1 MFCFVSRCA
10 AGTGT
15 QGPAAR
21 RATPTGPDLSAKLAR
36 LLTVTAFFCV
46 VSGVGSCASAAPLD
60 DAAERYRPY
69 LVEGIGDALKGARA
83 LQERVSANDLEGAQQ
98 AWLSA
103 RAGWERSEVFTS
115 GFVPQLDQEIDAWP
129 NATTGFHAIEAKLFG
144 ANEITVQGD
153 VNALVAHLI
162 ELDGNVRKIPL
173 TPQGLLNG
181 TARLAYEV
189 GESKSDGGESRISGT
204 SLHDMRNNIGG
215 IDFAYSTIFA
225 AALEARDPKLA
236 ETARA
241 KIEQLKA
248 LVAVKDLTQI
258 DVPMLRNVTEELVV
272 AFQSAAPKI
281 GLGPPSLE
289 PTP

>member
-1 MFCFVSRCA
+1 MSYTRVVAVA
-10 AGTGT
+10 ALCIGVFN
-15 QGPAAR
+15 
-21 RATPTGPDLSAKLAR
+21 LAP
-36 LLTVTAFFCV
+36 
-46 VSGVGSCASAAPLD
+46 SASASPLD
-60 DAAERYRPY
+60 EAAEHYRPY
-69 LVEGIGDALKGARA
+69 LAEGITAALKGAKT
-83 LQERVSANDLEGAQQ
+83 LQTQVAADDLEGAKA

-115 GFVPQLDQEIDAWP
+115 GFVPKLDQEIDAWP
-129 NATTGFHAIEAKLFG
+129 NATTGFHAIEARLFG
-144 ANEITVQGD
+144 TGD
-153 VNALVAHLI
+153 VHVKNDVDDLVAHLT
-162 ELDGNVRKIPL
+162 ELDGTVRKVAL

-181 TARLAYEV
+181 TAQLAYEV

-204 SLHDMRNNIGG
+204 SLDDMRNNIGG

-225 AALEARDPKLA
+225 AEIEARDPKLA
-236 ETARA
+236 ATARA

-258 DVPMLRNVTEELVV
+258 DVPTLRNVTEELVV
-272 AFQSAAPKI
+272 ALQSAAPKI

>member
-1 MFCFVSRCA
+1 MTYIVTAGDSKSRQQKL
-10 AGTGT
+10 GR
-15 QGPAAR
+15 R
-21 RATPTGPDLSAKLAR
+21 RARVLAVAAV
-36 LLTVTAFFCV
+36 LFAVSNAAFK
-46 VSGVGSCASAAPLD
+46 ARAAPLD
-60 DAAERYRPY
+60 DAAEHYRPY
-69 LVEGIGDALKGARA
+69 LVEGIGAALKGAQA

-115 GFVPQLDQEIDAWP
+115 GFVPQLDEQIDAWP

-144 ANEITVQGD
+144 ANEVTVQRD
-153 VNALVAHLI
+153 VNALVAHLT

-204 SLHDMRNNIGG
+204 SLDDMRNNIGG

-258 DVPMLRNVTEELVV
+258 DVPVLRNVTEELVV
-272 AFQSAAPKI
+272 AFQSAAPKM

>member
-1 MFCFVSRCA
+1 LHSK
-10 AGTGT
+10 
-15 QGPAAR
+15 
-21 RATPTGPDLSAKLAR
+21 S
-36 LLTVTAFFCV
+36 
-46 VSGVGSCASAAPLD
+46 SAAPLD

-69 LVEGIGDALKGARA
+69 LVEGIGNALKGAQA
-83 LQERVSANDLEGAQQ
+83 LQERVAANDLEGARQ

-144 ANEITVQGD
+144 ANQINVQGD
-153 VNALVAHLI
+153 VSALVAHLT
-162 ELDGNVRKIPL
+162 ELDGSVRKIPL

-181 TARLAYEV
+181 TAQLAYEV
-189 GESKSDGGESRISGT
+189 GESKSDGGESRVSGT
-204 SLHDMRNNIGG
+204 SLDDMRNNIGG

-225 AALEARDPKLA
+225 AELETRDPKLA

-248 LVAVKDLTQI
+248 LVALKDLTQI
-258 DVPMLRNVTEELVV
+258 DVPTLRNVTEELVV
-272 AFQSAAPKI
+272 AFQNAAPKI

>member
-1 MFCFVSRCA
+1 MTCIMT
-10 AGTGT
+10 AGDSQPRQQKLGC
-15 QGPAAR
+15 R
-21 RATPTGPDLSAKLAR
+21 RAQVLAVAAV
-36 LLTVTAFFCV
+36 LFA
-46 VSGVGSCASAAPLD
+46 VSNLHSKSSAAPLD
-60 DAAERYRPY
+60 DAADRYRLY
-69 LVEGIGDALKGARA
+69 VVEGIGNALKGAQA
-83 LQERVSANDLEGAQQ
+83 LQERVAANDLEGARQ

-144 ANEITVQGD
+144 ANQINVQGD
-153 VNALVAHLI
+153 VSALVAHLT
-162 ELDGNVRKIPL
+162 ELDVSVRKIPL
-173 TPQGLLNG
+173 TPQSLLNG
-181 TARLAYEV
+181 TAQLAYEV
-189 GESKSDGGESRISGT
+189 GESKSDGGESRVSGT
-204 SLHDMRNNIGG
+204 SLDDMRNNIAG

-225 AALEARDPKLA
+225 AELETRDPKVA

-258 DVPMLRNVTEELVV
+258 DVPTLRNVTEELVV
-272 AFQSAAPKI
+272 AFQNAAPKI

-289 PTP
+289 PAP

>member
-1 MFCFVSRCA
+1 MATDGKHALRPLQLCAFAACFFITSA
-10 AGTGT
+10 AG
-15 QGPAAR
+15 
-21 RATPTGPDLSAKLAR
+21 LH
-36 LLTVTAFFCV
+36 
-46 VSGVGSCASAAPLD
+46 ASATPLD

-69 LVEGIGDALKGARA
+69 LVEGIDASLKGAQA
-83 LQERVSANDLEGAQQ
+83 LQERVSANDLEGARQ

-115 GFVPQLDQEIDAWP
+115 GFVPKLDQEIDAWP
-129 NATTGFHAIEAKLFG
+129 NATTGFHSIEAKLFG
-144 ANEITVQGD
+144 TKEINVKND
-153 VNALVAHLI
+153 VDSLVAHLT
-162 ELDGNVRKIPL
+162 ELDGSVRKIAL

-181 TARLAYEV
+181 TAQLAYEV
-189 GESKSDGGESRISGT
+189 GESKSDGGESRVSGT
-204 SLHDMRNNIGG
+204 SLDDMRNNIGG

-225 AALEARDPKLA
+225 AEIEAHDPNLA
-236 ETARA
+236 ATARA

-248 LVAVKDLTQI
+248 LVAVNDLTQI
-258 DVPMLRNVTEELVV
+258 DVPTLRNVTEELVI

>member
-1 MFCFVSRCA
+1 MTYIMTAGDSERRQRKLGWRHAQLLAVAAVLVAVSNL
-10 AGTGT
+10 GT
-15 QGPAAR
+15 
-21 RATPTGPDLSAKLAR
+21 K
-36 LLTVTAFFCV
+36 
-46 VSGVGSCASAAPLD
+46 ASAAPLD
-60 DAAERYRPY
+60 DAAEHYRPY
-69 LVEGIGDALKGARA
+69 LVEGIGEALKGAQA
-83 LQERVSANDLEGAQQ
+83 LQERVAANDLEGAKQ

-115 GFVPQLDQEIDAWP
+115 GFVPMLDQEIDAWP
-129 NATTGFHAIEAKLFG
+129 NATTGFHSIEAKLFG
-144 ANEITVQGD
+144 TKDITVKND
-153 VNALVAHLI
+153 VDGLVAHLT
-162 ELDGNVRKIPL
+162 ELDGSVRKIAL

-189 GESKSDGGESRISGT
+189 GESKSDGGESRVSGT
-204 SLHDMRNNIGG
+204 SLDDMRNNIGG

-225 AALEARDPKLA
+225 VELEARDPKLA

-258 DVPMLRNVTEELVV
+258 DVPMLRNVTEELVI
-272 AFQSAAPKI
+272 AFQNAAPKI

>member
-1 MFCFVSRCA
+1 MFHFKTHIQHVATTRSDGSRCA
-10 AGTGT
+10 TNEREHRVK
-15 QGPAAR
+15 PWRVAAF
-21 RATPTGPDLSAKLAR
+21 AILS
-36 LLTVTAFFCV
+36 LTISNTLR
-46 VSGVGSCASAAPLD
+46 ASAAPLD
-60 DAAERYRPY
+60 DAADRYRPY
-69 LVEGIGDALKGARA
+69 LVEGIGEALKGAHT
-83 LQERVSANDLEGAQQ
+83 LQERVAANDLPGAQK

-115 GFVPQLDQEIDAWP
+115 GFVPELDQEIDAWP

-144 ANEITVQGD
+144 ANEIAVQGD
-153 VNALVAHLI
+153 VNALVAHLT
-162 ELDGNVRKIPL
+162 ELDGKVRKIQL

-189 GESKSDGGESRISGT
+189 GESKSDGGESRVSGT
-204 SLHDMRNNIGG
+204 SLDDMRNNVGG
-215 IDFAYSTIFA
+215 LDFAYSMIFA

-241 KIEQLKA
+241 KIEQLKG
-248 LVAVKDLTQI
+248 LVAVKNLTQI
-258 DVPMLRNVTEELVV
+258 DVPTLRNVTEELVI
-272 AFQSAAPKI
+272 ALQSAAPKI

>member
-1 MFCFVSRCA
+1 MFHSKTRSVRGTAAATGGTCRIATAEKRALKPLQIFAFAACFFVTSA
-10 AGTGT
+10 AG
-15 QGPAAR
+15 
-21 RATPTGPDLSAKLAR
+21 LH
-36 LLTVTAFFCV
+36 
-46 VSGVGSCASAAPLD
+46 ASATPLD

-69 LVEGIGDALKGARA
+69 LVEGIDASLKGAQA
-83 LQERVSANDLEGAQQ
+83 LQERVSANDLEGARQ

-115 GFVPQLDQEIDAWP
+115 GFVPKLDQEIDAWP
-129 NATTGFHAIEAKLFG
+129 NATAGFHAIEAKLFG
-144 ANEITVQGD
+144 AKDTNVKND
-153 VNALVAHLI
+153 VDGLVAHLT
-162 ELDGNVRKIPL
+162 ELDATVRKIAL

-181 TARLAYEV
+181 TAQLAYEV
-189 GESKSDGGESRISGT
+189 GESKSDGGESRVSGT
-204 SLHDMRNNIGG
+204 SLDDMRNNIGG

-225 AALEARDPKLA
+225 AELEARDPKLA
-236 ETARA
+236 ATARA

-248 LVAVKDLTQI
+248 LAAVKDLTQV
-258 DVPMLRNVTEELVV
+258 DVPTLRNVTEELVI

>member
-1 MFCFVSRCA
+1 MTAGDSEPRQQKLGWGLAQVLAVAAVLFAVSN
-10 AGTGT
+10 
-15 QGPAAR
+15 
-21 RATPTGPDLSAKLAR
+21 L
-36 LLTVTAFFCV
+36 
-46 VSGVGSCASAAPLD
+46 GSIASAAPLD
-60 DAAERYRPY
+60 AAAERYRPY
-69 LVEGIGDALKGARA
+69 LVEGIGEALKGAQT
-83 LQERVSANDLEGAQQ
+83 LQERVAANDLEGARQ

-144 ANEITVQGD
+144 ANQINVQGD
-153 VNALVAHLI
+153 VSALVAHLT
-162 ELDGNVRKIPL
+162 ELDGSVRKIPL

-181 TARLAYEV
+181 TAQLAYEV
-189 GESKSDGGESRISGT
+189 GESKSDGGESRVSGT
-204 SLHDMRNNIGG
+204 SLDDMRNNIGG
-215 IDFAYSTIFA
+215 IDLAYSTIFA
-225 AALEARDPKLA
+225 AELEARDSKLA

-258 DVPMLRNVTEELVV
+258 DVPTLRNVTEELVV
-272 AFQSAAPKI
+272 AFQNAAPKI